1 MTYGTDQLFEE
12 VSYVAYHF
20 HWEFEQILDLEHP
33 VRREFV
39 RRIGAINTA
48 VNASAEAAAEGGGD
62 RDGGRASGVVDV
74 IASGSA
80 GQWW

>member
-20 HWEFEQILDLEHP
+20 HWPFDQILDLEHP

-48 VNASAEAAAEGGGD
+48 INASAESSDEDGRSAE
-62 RDGGRASGVVDV
+62 VVDV
-74 IASGSA
+74 IASGAS

>member
-1 MTYGTDQLFEE
+1 VTYGTDQLFEE

-20 HWEFEQILDLEHP
+20 HWPFDQILDLEHP

-48 VNASAEAAAEGGGD
+48 VNAAAEAAVAGD
-62 RDGGRASGVVDV
+62 GDGASSGVVDV
-74 IASGSA
+74 IASGGA

>member
-1 MTYGTDQLFEE
+1 VTYGTDQLFEE

-20 HWEFEQILDLEHP
+20 HWPFDQILDLEHP

-48 VNASAEAAAEGGGD
+48 INASAEDSAEGE
-62 RDGGRASGVVDV
+62 GRSADVVDV
-74 IASGSA
+74 IASGAA

>member
-1 MTYGTDQLFEE
+1 VTYGTDQLFEE

-20 HWEFEQILDLEHP
+20 HWPFDQILDLEHP

-48 VNASAEAAAEGGGD
+48 INASAESSGEDAGGS
-62 RDGGRASGVVDV
+62 RDVVDV
-74 IASGSA
+74 IASGTA

>member
-20 HWEFEQILDLEHP
+20 HWPFDQILDLEHP

-48 VNASAEAAAEGGGD
+48 INASAESAGEAGD
-62 RDGGRASGVVDV
+62 PSAGTVDL
-74 IASGSA
+74 IASGTA

>member
-1 MTYGTDQLFEE
+1 MTYGTDQLFDE

-20 HWEFEQILDLEHP
+20 HWPFDQILDPEHP

-48 VNASAEAAAEGGGD
+48 INVSAESSDEADGRSGD
-62 RDGGRASGVVDV
+62 VVDV

>member
-20 HWEFEQILDLEHP
+20 HWPFDQILDLEHP

-48 VNASAEAAAEGGGD
+48 INATAESSDGGD
-62 RDGGRASGVVDV
+62 GRPAEVVDV